1 MAVDVEK
8 LIVQLSADI
17 KQYERE
23 MRKAVGVS
31 QKQAK
36 AIENRYRDM
45 NRNLDSI
52 GRNAA
57 QSIIAPLAG
66 IAAALSVRE
75 VGRYADAWTVAG
87 NKIAA
92 SAQIAGTQAR
102 SLEDLNTIADET
114 RSGLSETADLYSKL
128 LRSTA
133 GVAKSELEVA
143 RATEIV
149 NKAFKAGGAAASEQV
164 AGILQLSQGLG
175 SGILQGD
182 ELRSVRENAPIL
194 AQALA
199 DFYQVN
205 IAGLKKLGEEGK
217 ITSEG
222 VFRAILAAQPKIEAA
237 FATTNA
243 TIQDG
248 VTRVNNAFTQY
259 IGQTDESLSASQRL
273 VAGLTALADNFD
285 TVADVTLKVASI
297 FAAGLLGRSIG
308 GMVAKL
314 GLAAGAITKFV
325 AAARAASSITG
336 IATALAGVSA
346 AAGPIGLLLGATAA
360 TAMVLYADAS
370 SDAEER
376 TNRLKGELEDLGLYA
391 PQAAEAVDKIA
402 ASIDNLSDE
411 EKIRKV
417 RDLREEIDRL
427 RGGQVLDRIFNTGD
441 NFRKIGEEAGF
452 GAARYWMPRNAF
464 EGRDIPALVEVQKIT
479 QEIRDG
485 GIAIDEL
492 RARMEALGRLDV
504 SDEAAKLVTRL
515 QEAVDYQIALSKQ
528 QETLG
533 DSPALCEANDQLRA
547 YRDELDLLGQ
557 KNFAAPVV
565 AQIVQI
571 IDEFEKGERSA
582 DDARAAIDALGD
594 SAPGFGPLISN
605 VLSAIGV
612 LDSLRAAATSAAAA
626 VAAVGGGS
634 PGRGDGNAEV
644 TRRRADAKAAKASEE
659 YLAEQERLQSLTKDQ
674 LALEREMAS
683 VRSDAAK
690 AGAALTE
697 AQIRAIAT
705 GNIAADAARC
715 GGRGGGGSGG
725 GGGSKGGSSADKA
738 VERYD
743 DAILKEIEGMRAEA
757 DALNELTLG
766 QDLYGSAVA
775 AARKEAELLQQL
787 QNKGVPIT
795 AELAMQV
802 RHLTEQWQQADTA
815 LAMAA
820 ERHEEF
826 QAQLGDFRSF
836 TEGVFDGLIT
846 GALTF
851 DDALAK
857 IGAKLLDLTL
867 DKSFERLW
875 DGPGGAG
882 SGGGLS
888 GAVGG
893 LLRAIGFDRG
903 GYTGPGGRK
912 TPAGIVHKGEVVW
925 SQADVRR
932 AGGVGMVEAMRRGMG
947 GYANGGPVMP
957 SVAPQIPDVRRASG
971 PMGGAGVLVGQIGV
985 AFDDDGSWRAYVKSM
1000 GIQSARAAEASAVNT
1015 VKRNLPAWNRNT
1027 KIYGAP

>member
-45 NRNLDSI
+45 SRNLDGI
-52 GRNAA
+52 GRSAA

-66 IAAALSVRE
+66 IGAALSVRE
-75 VGRYADAWTVAG
+75 VARYADAWTVAG

-102 SLEDLNTIADET
+102 SLEDLNKIADDT

-370 SDAEER
+370 SGAEER

-391 PQAAEAVDKIA
+391 PEAAKAVDEVA
-402 ASIDNLSDE
+402 ASIDNLSSD
-411 EKIRKV
+411 EKIQKV
-417 RDLREEIDRL
+417 KDLREELDRL
-427 RGGQVLDRIFNTGD
+427 RGGGVLDRLFDTGD
-441 NFRKIGEEAGF
+441 NFRNINQDTRMALGGAGS
-452 GAARYWMPRNAF
+452 WSSDF
-464 EGRDIPALVEVQKIT
+464 EKGDIPALTEIESLSRAMMDGEIAAEELQNRLQKLS
-479 QEIRDG
+479 
-485 GIAIDEL
+485 A
-492 RARMEALGRLDV
+492 MDV
-504 SDEAAKLVTRL
+504 SEPTAQLVTRL
-515 QEAVDYQIALSKQ
+515 EDAASYTQALVRQQEA
-528 QETLG
+528 LG
-533 DSPALCEANDQLRA
+533 DSPALREANDQLRA
-547 YRDELDLLGQ
+547 YRDELDFLGQ

-565 AQIVQI
+565 EQIVAI

-582 DDARAAIDALGD
+582 DDARAAINALGD
-594 SAPGFGPLISN
+594 SAPGFGPLIAN
-605 VLSAIGV
+605 VLNAIGV
-612 LDSLRAAATSAAAA
+612 LDSLRAAAVSAAAA
-626 VAAVGGGS
+626 VAAAGGAT

-644 TRRRADAKAAKASEE
+644 ARRRADAKAAKASAEFIS
-659 YLAEQERLQSLTKDQ
+659 EQERLQGLTKDQ

-683 VRSDAAK
+683 VRTDAAK

-697 AQIRAIAT
+697 EQIRAIAA
-705 GNIAADAARC
+705 GNLAADDAR
-715 GGRGGGGSGG
+715 SPSK
-725 GGGSKGGSSADKA
+725 GGGSKGSSSAEKA

-851 DDALAK
+851 EDALAK
-857 IGAKLLDLTL
+857 IGAKLLELTL

-888 GAVGG
+888 GTVGTF
-893 LLRAIGFDRG
+893 LRAIGFERG

-925 SQADVRR
+925 SQSDVRR

-957 SVAPQIPDVRRASG
+957 SVAPQIPMARRSEASSSV
-971 PMGGAGVLVGQIGV
+971 AGVLTGEIGV
-985 AFDDDGSWRAYVKSM
+985 TVDDDGRVQAYVKRAV
-1000 GIQSARAAEASAVNT
+1000 IQGSRAAEASAVNT